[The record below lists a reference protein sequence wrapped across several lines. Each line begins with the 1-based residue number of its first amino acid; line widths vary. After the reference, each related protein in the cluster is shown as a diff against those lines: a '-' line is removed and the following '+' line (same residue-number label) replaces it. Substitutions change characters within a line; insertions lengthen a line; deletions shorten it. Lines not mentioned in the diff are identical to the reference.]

1 MVQSLEDTR
10 RRTRGASGR
19 VPPHNLQAE
28 QSLLGAMLL
37 SRDAIAAAV
46 ETCGVDDFY
55 KPAHGHVFEA
65 VCSLYGQGEPADPV
79 TVADEL
85 SRAGL
90 LEAVGGLATLLSLQ
104 ADTPA
109 TANAGR
115 YGRIVEEHALLRRL
129 IGVAGDIAEMG
140 YSVPDDVAGV
150 LDRAESLMFGVA
162 ERRVTDTLRPL
173 QDLLAESLD
182 RLEALFDRGESIT
195 GVPTGYIDLDERL
208 SGLQP
213 SSLVIVGARPAMG
226 KTAFALG
233 IAAHAA
239 MEARTPVLVFSLE
252 MSHAEITQRLLVSEA
267 RVDAGRIRN
276 GRLIESDWPK
286 INNAVG
292 RLGEAPIHIDD
303 DPNLTVM
310 ELRAKARRHKSRHGD
325 LGLIIVDYLQLM
337 SGRSSA
343 ENRQVEVSEISRGLK
358 ILARELEVPVLALS
372 QLSRNLEMRADKR
385 PQLAD
390 LRESG
395 CMPASTR
402 LMRADNGQEVTLGE
416 LVLNQKQPLVWS
428 LDDQWK
434 MVPRRL
440 LKAFPSGIKP
450 VFRMRMA
457 SGLEVEATANH
468 RFRTIDGW
476 KRLDE
481 LGPGDQLAT
490 PRSIRQPAQ
499 IAAWRDDEVILLAHL
514 LGNGTMGSEVRF
526 ATADEANKMIVEQT
540 AKRLFNIDV
549 QGDRQKNT
557 WQLWL
562 PSPYHLTHGR
572 MHPLRNWLEPLG
584 LWKSRSY
591 NKFIPE
597 EMFGLSDRQLALFL
611 HHLWA
616 TDGSITLSR
625 NGRGPVVRAYYA
637 STSRDLVEGVRRALM
652 RLGIRSR
659 LYEGRKAGYRTCW
672 NLAICGGSELQRFL
686 TLVGCHGK
694 RGLVI
699 PACLRALE
707 GRASNPNLD
716 LVPQEV
722 AQRVSK
728 AIATSRIS
736 HRELSVALGEGHCG
750 SYPLGYP
757 DRRRR
762 FSRRQLKV
770 IAEVTSDRGLGALAE
785 SEVFWDKISEITPIG
800 SMPTFDAT
808 VEDTHNFVA
817 NGIVAHN
824 SLEQDADV
832 VMFLYRDEIYDSESA
847 DRGTAEV
854 IVSKHRNGPTGTM
867 KLAFLD
873 HYTRFANMA
882 NV

>member
-1 MVQSLEDTR
+1 MVQSLEDVR
-10 RRTRGASGR
+10 RRSRGGSGPGR

-46 ETCGVDDFY
+46 ETCGIDDFY
-55 KPAHGHVFEA
+55 KPAHGHIYEA

-90 LEAVGGLATLLSLQ
+90 LGAVGGLPTLLSLQ

-115 YGRIVEEHALLRRL
+115 YGHIVEEHALLRRL

-150 LDRAESLMFGVA
+150 LDRAESLMFEVA

-182 RLEALFDRGESIT
+182 RLEALFDRGEAIT

-213 SSLVIVGARPAMG
+213 SALVIVGARPAMG

-343 ENRQVEVSEISRGLK
+343 ESRQVEVSEISRGLK

-372 QLSRNLEMRADKR
+372 QLSRNLESRADKR

-402 LMRADNGQEVTLGE
+402 LRRADNDQEVTLGE
-416 LVLNQKQPLVWS
+416 LVVSHEQPLVWS
-428 LDDQWK
+428 LDDQGEMK
-434 MVPRRL
+434 PQRL
-440 LKAFPSGIKP
+440 LKAFPSGVKP
-450 VFRMRMA
+450 VFHLTMT

-468 RFRTIDGW
+468 RFRTLDGW
-476 KRLDE
+476 NQLDQ
-481 LGPGDQLAT
+481 LGPGEQLAT
-490 PRSIRQPAQ
+490 PADSNVYWDR
-499 IAAWRDDEVILLAHL
+499 IAAIA
-514 LGNGTMGSEVRF
+514 
-526 ATADEANKMIVEQT
+526 
-540 AKRLFNIDV
+540 
-549 QGDRQKNT
+549 
-557 WQLWL
+557 
-562 PSPYHLTHGR
+562 
-572 MHPLRNWLEPLG
+572 
-584 LWKSRSY
+584 
-591 NKFIPE
+591 
-597 EMFGLSDRQLALFL
+597 
-611 HHLWA
+611 
-616 TDGSITLSR
+616 
-625 NGRGPVVRAYYA
+625 PV
-637 STSRDLVEGVRRALM
+637 
-652 RLGIRSR
+652 
-659 LYEGRKAGYRTCW
+659 
-672 NLAICGGSELQRFL
+672 
-686 TLVGCHGK
+686 
-694 RGLVI
+694 
-699 PACLRALE
+699 
-707 GRASNPNLD
+707 
-716 LVPQEV
+716 
-722 AQRVSK
+722 
-728 AIATSRIS
+728 
-736 HRELSVALGEGHCG
+736 
-750 SYPLGYP
+750 
-757 DRRRR
+757 
-762 FSRRQLKV
+762 
-770 IAEVTSDRGLGALAE
+770 
-785 SEVFWDKISEITPIG
+785 G

-808 VEDTHNFVA
+808 VEGTHNFVA
-817 NGIVAHN
+817 NGIIAHN

-832 VMFLYRDEIYDSESA
+832 VMFLYRDEIYDAESA

-882 NV
+882 TV